1 MKGIT
6 PDKTVF
12 FDFDSTLA
20 DTEPYHIYAR
30 DTVLASFG
38 VHISDWG
45 PYLGNSDLSIFSSLT
60 ERFHLDMDVPAAIDD
75 KLRIFKE
82 QAVRAGLQPYPDI
95 ARLVRTLPNRKFVIT
110 NQRYEIVSFFL
121 KQWRLDGCFEDI
133 ISLANLHVTKADKI
147 LEMGF
152 DARDCVLFDDI
163 PRNVQEAIEKGIRG
177 VLVVNG
183 KVKGDC
189 V

>member
-1 MKGIT
+1 MNFIT
-6 PDKTVF
+6 PNKVVF

-45 PYLGNSDLSIFSSLT
+45 PYLGNSDLSIFST
-60 ERFHLDMDVPAAIDD
+60 MKEQYHLDMNVLEAIDT

-82 QAVRAGLQPYPDI
+82 QAIQAGLQPYPDI
-95 ARLVRTLPNRKFVIT
+95 ADLVRILPNRKFVIT

-121 KQWRLDGCFEDI
+121 KKWALDSYFEDI
-133 ISLANLHVTKADKI
+133 ISLANLHISKADKI
-147 LEMGF
+147 IEMGF
-152 DARDCVLFDDI
+152 NPRDCVLLDDI
-163 PRNVQEAIEKGIRG
+163 SHNVQEANEKGIRS
-177 VLVVNG
+177 VLVVDG
-183 KVKGDC
+183 KVKGDS

>member
-1 MKGIT
+1 MNFIT
-6 PDKTVF
+6 PNKVVF

-45 PYLGNSDLSIFSSLT
+45 PYLGNSDLSIFST
-60 ERFHLDMDVPAAIDD
+60 MKEQYHLDMDVLEAIDT

-82 QAVRAGLQPYPDI
+82 QAIQAGLQPYLDI
-95 ARLVRTLPNRKFVIT
+95 VDLVQTLPNRKFVIT

-121 KQWRLDGCFEDI
+121 KKWALDSYFKDI
-133 ISLANLHVTKADKI
+133 ISLANLHISKADKI
-147 LEMGF
+147 IEMGF
-152 DARDCVLFDDI
+152 NPRDCVLLDDI
-163 PRNVQEAIEKGIRG
+163 PHNVLDANEKGIRG
-177 VLVVNG
+177 VLVVDG
-183 KVKGDC
+183 KVDC
-189 V
+189 I

>member
-1 MKGIT
+1 MNSIT
-6 PDKTVF
+6 PDKIVF

-45 PYLGNSDLSIFSSLT
+45 PYLGNSDLSIFSTLK
-60 ERFHLDMDVPAAIDD
+60 EQYHLDMDVLEAIDT

-82 QAVRAGLQPYPDI
+82 QAIQAGLQPYPDI
-95 ARLVRTLPNRKFVIT
+95 ADLVRTLPNRKFVIT

-121 KQWRLDGCFEDI
+121 KKWALDSYFEDI
-133 ISLANLHVTKADKI
+133 ISLANLHISKANKI
-147 LEMGF
+147 IEMGF
-152 DARDCVLFDDI
+152 NPSDCVLLDDI
-163 PRNVQEAIEKGIRG
+163 PHNVQEANEKCIRG
-177 VLVVNG
+177 VLVVDG
-183 KVKGDC
+183 KVSL
-189 V
+189 

>member
-1 MKGIT
+1 MNSIT
-6 PDKTVF
+6 PDKIVF

-45 PYLGNSDLSIFSSLT
+45 PYLGNSDLSIFSTLK
-60 ERFHLDMDVPAAIDD
+60 EQYHLDMDVLEAIDT

-82 QAVRAGLQPYPDI
+82 QAIQAGLQPYPDI
-95 ARLVRTLPNRKFVIT
+95 ADLVRTLPNRKFVIT

-121 KQWRLDGCFEDI
+121 KKWALDSYFEDI
-133 ISLANLHVTKADKI
+133 ISLANLHMTKADKI

-152 DARDCVLFDDI
+152 DARDCVLLDDI
-163 PRNVQEAIEKGIRG
+163 PRNVQEANEKGIRG
-177 VLVVNG
+177 VLVVDG
-183 KVKGDC
+183 KVDC
-189 V
+189 I

>member
-82 QAVRAGLQPYPDI
+82 QAVKAGLQPYPDI
-95 ARLVRTLPNRKFVIT
+95 AGLVRTLPNRKFVIT

-163 PRNVQEAIEKGIRG
+163 PRNVKKKKKKGIRG